1 MSSYTNSVLSEEC
14 LKLSAVCRE
23 IESRHVAI
31 EDALS
36 ASYQLEHLQAVLIS
50 SSSDPAYLSPITIR
64 STQIA
69 IEAICANVGMPIAR
83 LYHNAAMES
92 LDPIKQVALAL
103 ESSTSFITELW
114 AKIKTS
120 ISDLWVKLNDYW
132 ENNFS
137 ALNNIKSALER
148 TLKQVTVEYKNTNN
162 IVSEIK
168 DGRLFSSFNSR
179 SDITEKTLD
188 EFITTHEHNFS
199 KLDEIL
205 KYAKQFNLYAKGISM
220 ADFDRDIDPVLVGL
234 CRNFIQ
240 RPFRFGTREYPIV
253 GGEFV
258 TLEYELDEEAMD
270 LNVTTDKDH
279 LDVIEEGNRLFLVSN
294 NKLKGLLKK
303 TIDIIHTT
311 TEYKAKQYA
320 AQAEFDALIKA
331 YDKILYNDDTDFN
344 KNHKKALKFIYRIN
358 SSIPGIF
365 GLVILANVKLARSI
379 SSYSAL
385 CLKETA

>member
-1 MSSYTNSVLSEEC
+1 MSGYTNTTLAEEC
-14 LKLSAVCRE
+14 LKVSAICSE
-23 IESRHVAI
+23 IASRHVAI

-36 ASYQLEHLQAVLIS
+36 ASYQLEHLHEVLLVASIDS
-50 SSSDPAYLSPITIR
+50 SYLSPITAR

-69 IEAICANVGMPIAR
+69 IEAICANVGMPIAK
-83 LYHNAAMES
+83 LYNNVSTES
-92 LDPIKQVALAL
+92 LDPIKQVTLAL
-103 ESSTSFITELW
+103 ENSTSFITELW

-148 TLKQVTVEYKNTNN
+148 TLKQVTAEYKNPTSL
-162 IVSEIK
+162 VSEIK

-188 EFITTHEHNFS
+188 EFITTHEHNFT

-205 KYAKQFNLYAKGISM
+205 KYAKQFNLYAKGINAS
-220 ADFDRDIDPVLVGL
+220 DFDRDIDPVLISL
-234 CRNFIQ
+234 CRDFIR
-240 RPFRFGTREYPIV
+240 RPFRFGSKDYPIV
-253 GGEFV
+253 GGEFI

-270 LNVTTDKDH
+270 LNVSTDKDH
-279 LDVIEEGNRLFLVSN
+279 LDLIEEGNRLFLVSN

-311 TEYKAKQYA
+311 TEYKAKQHA
-320 AQAEFDALIKA
+320 AQNEFDALIKA
-331 YDKILYNDDTDFN
+331 YDKILYNDNTDLN
-344 KNHKKALKFIYRIN
+344 KNYKKALKFIYRIN

-365 GLVILANVKLARSI
+365 GLVILTNVKLARSI